1 MKKTNLLLAVALA
14 VFTLNAWADLCPK
27 CSKLAFISSIGKC
40 SKCENHTSSGAF
52 KLCNKCSAK
61 SDKCEA
67 CQKPVAGKPIAAQPG
82 GRKAFPKHWGAPPR
96 LQTKDLR
103 PLPGGYGLGSSTVAK
118 WIQKNLDKD
127 AKNGV
132 PVPAPAPPIAIDPV
146 APRPVDPP
154 AFDPNAKARELAER
168 QAKVDTAKIKEG
180 IKGWEAAKAK
190 CKGNYSYKIG
200 FQSWVGFGHET
211 TIVVRNNKVAE
222 RHFRTFNRARPI
234 APPRP
239 GGGAPAQPKTIS
251 WVETGKAIGTNKGG
265 APAKTLDELYKI
277 ALETAQKPLKQFERR
292 SIRSDKQ
299 GLLVS
304 CYIMD
309 RRIADDAPRNGL
321 IVSSIT
327 LNKVGTAST
336 GETGVTQLTAKDNG
350 KTITVKAGQ
359 RIEISLAGNP
369 TTGFTWNNVT
379 RGHEM
384 KLLGEITHKA
394 GGRALGAPGMSTAT
408 FQAMKLGKNE
418 ISLEY
423 RRVFEKNP
431 PVKTF
436 KVTVAVAEGGT
447 GRAKPAAGN
456 NQARIAEL
464 KNEIARMKDFAR
476 RARFTPEGLRKH
488 NAKLAELE
496 KELATLQAGGG
507 KPGNVKVYRAPN
519 GKPFPTHW
527 GAPPRIGTR
536 DLRPFPGGYGQGSG
550 TIAKWIQKNMDADK
564 AKGGPGNKQARI
576 AVLEKEIARMKDFAR
591 RARFTPEGFQKHK
604 AQLAALEKELAELK
618 GGKPG
623 SGKQTDVPT
632 FEEWVKGGMKIP
644 SGRVFIGGSPWFD
657 ERKGERRSPREVYK
671 MLHGGEKPPVIKP
684 RPRPNPSKGRFP
696 AHWGAPPRLQTRDLR
711 PLPGGYG
718 RGSST
723 LARWIQQNL
732 DKDKANPNR
741 GKSSKDPKGGV
752 LPKKISLK
760 DAQGGFAGFTGWV
773 TTINVDGTWNRR
785 QFFNQQLRPIEKQG
799 KLTDAQA
806 QSIKAAIATAQIEKL
821 PARLGKFRG
830 ANPHVL
836 TLTHGEKQIVL
847 TLPTGT
853 KLEQPQP
860 GGKLIG
866 TDAFALVAH
875 ELMNLRKN
883 AAAPKPP
890 VIGPFPGLPPGAI
903 GKPAPRP
910 RR

>member
-1 MKKTNLLLAVALA
+1 MKIT
-14 VFTLNAWADLCPK
+14 
-27 CSKLAFISSIGKC
+27 KLALSLILLTFGLNLQAQEGITEGKPQPIYKAPNGKAFPANWGRPPLRQTRDLRPLPGGYGRGSGTLAGWIQGNLDKDANKNKPAIKPSIGK
-40 SKCENHTSSGAF
+40 
-52 KLCNKCSAK
+52 
-61 SDKCEA
+61 
-67 CQKPVAGKPIAAQPG
+67 
-82 GRKAFPKHWGAPPR
+82 KAYPKHWGAPPR

-103 PLPGGYGLGSSTVAK
+103 RLPGGYGVGSSTLAG
-118 WIQKNLDKD
+118 WIQKNLAND

-132 PVPAPAPPIAIDPV
+132 PAPPVAVNPI

-154 AFDPNAKARELAER
+154 VFDPNAKARE
-168 QAKVDTAKIKEG
+168 QAKVDTAKVKEG
-180 IKGWEAAKAK
+180 IKAWEAAKAK
-190 CKGNYSYKIG
+190 TKGNYSYKIG

-239 GGGAPAQPKTIS
+239 GGRAPAQPKTIS

-321 IVSSIT
+321 VVSSIT
-327 LNKVGTAST
+327 LSKVGTAST
-336 GETGVTQLTAKDNG
+336 NQGGVTRLTAKDNG

-379 RGHEM
+379 RGHGM
-384 KLLGEITHKA
+384 KLLGEIAHKA

-431 PVKTF
+431 PIKTF

-447 GRAKPAAGN
+447 GSTKPTAGN
-456 NQARIAEL
+456 NQIRIAEL
-464 KNEIARMKDFAR
+464 KKEIARMKDFAR
-476 RARFTPEGLRKH
+476 RARFTSEGLAKH

-496 KELATLQAGGG
+496 KELATLQGGGG
-507 KPGNVKVYRAPN
+507 KLGNTKTYRSPS
-519 GKPFPTHW
+519 GKAFPAHW
-527 GAPPRIGTR
+527 GAPPRIQTR
-536 DLRPFPGGYGQGSG
+536 DLRVLPGNYGRGSG
-550 TIAKWIQKNMDADK
+550 TLARWIQQNLDKDA
-564 AKGGPGNKQARI
+564 AKG
-576 AVLEKEIARMKDFAR
+576 
-591 RARFTPEGFQKHK
+591 
-604 AQLAALEKELAELK
+604 

-623 SGKQTDVPT
+623 SGKQTGMPT

-671 MLHGGEKPPVIKP
+671 MLYGGKNAGGGKPPVIKP
-684 RPRPNPSKGRFP
+684 RPRPNPSNGRFP
-696 AHWGAPPRLQTRDLR
+696 AHWGAPPRIQTRDLR

-723 LARWIQQNL
+723 LAKWIQQNL
-732 DKDKANPNR
+732 AKDAANPNR
-741 GKSSKDPKGGV
+741 AKPQSKRPALSPAFSEKHPGGSYATGELLVGVEKGLSKDASEKMLAMVIPGLKV
-752 LPKKISLK
+752 KKAMINN
-760 DAQGGFAGFTGWV
+760 
-773 TTINVDGTWNRR
+773 TI
-785 QFFNQQLRPIEKQG
+785 L
-799 KLTDAQA
+799 
-806 QSIKAAIATAQIEKL
+806 
-821 PARLGKFRG
+821 
-830 ANPHVL
+830 HV
-836 TLTHGEKQIVL
+836 
-847 TLPTGT
+847 TLPESTNVELAMA
-853 KLEQPQP
+853 KLKTVKAVRYSELNGRVGIQPAQP
-860 GGKLIG
+860 GGAGIGIGQPRPQISPRTPPRKL
-866 TDAFALVAH
+866 
-875 ELMNLRKN
+875 
-883 AAAPKPP
+883 
-890 VIGPFPGLPPGAI
+890 
-903 GKPAPRP
+903 GKPQAQP
-910 RR
+910 RRR

>member
-1 MKKTNLLLAVALA
+1 MKITKLALTLLLLT
-14 VFTLNAWADLCPK
+14 FGLNLQAQEGVTKRKPQP
-27 CSKLAFISSIGKC
+27 I
-40 SKCENHTSSGAF
+40 F
-52 KLCNKCSAK
+52 KAPN
-61 SDKCEA
+61 
-67 CQKPVAGKPIAAQPG
+67 G
-82 GRKAFPKHWGAPPR
+82 KAFPANWGRPPLR
-96 LQTKDLR
+96 QTRDLR
-103 PLPGGYGLGSSTVAK
+103 PLPGGYGRGSGTLAG
-118 WIQKNLDKD
+118 WIQENLNND

-132 PVPAPAPPIAIDPV
+132 PGPAVAPPVPTLIAP
-146 APRPVDPP
+146 PRPVGPP
-154 AFDPNAKARELAER
+154 AVFDPNAKAKE
-168 QAKVDTAKIKEG
+168 QAKVDTAKVKEG
-180 IKGWEAAKAK
+180 IKAWERAKVK
-190 CKGNYSYKIG
+190 SNGNYSYKIG

-321 IVSSIT
+321 VVSSIT
-327 LNKVGTAST
+327 LSKVGTAST
-336 GETGVTQLTAKDNG
+336 NQGGVTRLTAKDNG

-379 RGHEM
+379 RGHGM
-384 KLLGEITHKA
+384 KLLGEIAHKA
-394 GGRALGAPGMSTAT
+394 GVRALGAPGMSTAT
-408 FQAMKLGKNE
+408 FQAMKLGKND

-447 GRAKPAAGN
+447 GSTKPATGN

-464 KNEIARMKDFAR
+464 KQEIARMKDFAR
-476 RARFTPEGLRKH
+476 RARFTPEGLAKH

-496 KELATLQAGGG
+496 KELATLQAGGS
-507 KPGNVKVYRAPN
+507 KLGNAKVYNAPN

-527 GAPPRIGTR
+527 GAPPLRQTR
-536 DLRPFPGGYGQGSG
+536 DLRPLPGGYGAGSG
-550 TIAKWIQKNMDADK
+550 TLAGWIQKNLNKDA
-564 AKGGPGNKQARI
+564 AKPKPGPGNKQARI
-576 AVLEKEIARMKDFAR
+576 ATLEKEIARMKDFAR

-604 AQLAALEKELAELK
+604 AQLAALEKKLAELK
-618 GGKPG
+618 GGKSG
-623 SGKQTDVPT
+623 SGKQTGVPT

-657 ERKGERRSPREVYK
+657 ESKGERRSPREVYK

-696 AHWGAPPRLQTRDLR
+696 AHWGAPPRIQTRDLR

-723 LARWIQQNL
+723 LAKWIQQNL
-732 DKDKANPNR
+732 AKDAANPNR
-741 GKSSKDPKGGV
+741 GKSENTPAKPQSKRPALSPAFSAKHPGGTYATGELLVGVEKGLSKEDSENMLAKVIPGLKV
-752 LPKKISLK
+752 KKAMINN
-760 DAQGGFAGFTGWV
+760 
-773 TTINVDGTWNRR
+773 TI
-785 QFFNQQLRPIEKQG
+785 L
-799 KLTDAQA
+799 
-806 QSIKAAIATAQIEKL
+806 
-821 PARLGKFRG
+821 
-830 ANPHVL
+830 HV
-836 TLTHGEKQIVL
+836 
-847 TLPTGT
+847 TLPESTNVELAMA
-853 KLEQPQP
+853 KLKTVKAVRYSELNGRVGIQPAQP
-860 GGKLIG
+860 GGVGIG
-866 TDAFALVAH
+866 IGQP
-875 ELMNLRKN
+875 R
-883 AAAPKPP
+883 PQ
-890 VIGPFPGLPPGAI
+890 IGPRTPPRKL
-903 GKPAPRP
+903 GKPQAQP
-910 RR
+910 RRR

>member
-1 MKKTNLLLAVALA
+1 MKITKLTLTLLLLS
-14 VFTLNAWADLCPK
+14 FGLNLQAQEGVTK
-27 CSKLAFISSIGKC
+27 R
-40 SKCENHTSSGAF
+40 
-52 KLCNKCSAK
+52 
-61 SDKCEA
+61 
-67 CQKPVAGKPIAAQPG
+67 KPQPIYKAPNG
-82 GRKAFPKHWGAPPR
+82 KAFPENWGRPPLR
-96 LQTKDLR
+96 QTRDLR
-103 PLPGGYGLGSSTVAK
+103 PLPGGYGRGSGTLVGWIQENIDKDANKNKRAIKPKATKKAYPKHWGNPPNLQTGDYRPLPGGYGFGSSTMAG
-118 WIQKNLDKD
+118 WIQKNLDND

-132 PVPAPAPPIAIDPV
+132 PAPPVAVDPV

-154 AFDPNAKARELAER
+154 VFDPNAKARELAEK
-168 QAKVDTAKIKEG
+168 QAKVDTAKVKEG
-180 IKGWEAAKAK
+180 IKVWEGAKVK
-190 CKGNYSYKIG
+190 SKGNYSYKIG

-239 GGGAPAQPKTIS
+239 GGRAPAQPKTIS

-277 ALETAQKPLKQFERR
+277 ALETAQKQLKQFERR
-292 SIRSDKQ
+292 YIRSDKQ

-321 IVSSIT
+321 VVSSIT
-327 LNKVGTAST
+327 LSKVGTAST
-336 GETGVTQLTAKDNG
+336 NQGGVTRLTAKDNG
-350 KTITVKAGQ
+350 KTITVKADQ

-379 RGHEM
+379 RGHGM
-384 KLLGEITHKA
+384 KLLGEIAHKA

-431 PVKTF
+431 PIKTF
-436 KVTVAVAEGGT
+436 KVTIAVAEGGT
-447 GRAKPAAGN
+447 GSTKPAAGN

-464 KNEIARMKDFAR
+464 KQEIARMKDFAR
-476 RARFTPEGLRKH
+476 RARFTPEGLAKH

-496 KELATLQAGGG
+496 KELATLQAGGS
-507 KPGNVKVYRAPN
+507 KPGNAKVYNAPN

-527 GAPPRIGTR
+527 GAPPLRQTR
-536 DLRPFPGGYGQGSG
+536 DLRPLPGGYGAGSG
-550 TIAKWIQKNMDADK
+550 TLAGWIQKNLNKDA
-564 AKGGPGNKQARI
+564 AKPKPGPGNKQARI
-576 AVLEKEIARMKDFAR
+576 ATLEKEIARMKDFAR

-618 GGKPG
+618 GGKSG
-623 SGKQTDVPT
+623 SGKQTGVPT

-657 ERKGERRSPREVYK
+657 ESKGERRSPREVYK

-696 AHWGAPPRLQTRDLR
+696 AHWGAPPRIQTRDLR

-723 LARWIQQNL
+723 LAKWIQQNL
-732 DKDKANPNR
+732 AKDAANPNR
-741 GKSSKDPKGGV
+741 GKSENTPAKPQSKRPALSPAFSAKHPGGSFATGELLVGVEKGLSKEDSENMLAKVIPGLKV
-752 LPKKISLK
+752 RKAMINNTILHVTLPESTNVELAMAKLK
-760 DAQGGFAGFTGWV
+760 TVKAVRYSELNGRVGIQPAQPGEAGIG
-773 TTINVDGTWNRR
+773 IG
-785 QFFNQQLRPIEKQG
+785 QPRPQILPRTPPRKLG
-799 KLTDAQA
+799 KPQA
-806 QSIKAAIATAQIEKL
+806 Q
-821 PARLGKFRG
+821 
-830 ANPHVL
+830 
-836 TLTHGEKQIVL
+836 
-847 TLPTGT
+847 
-853 KLEQPQP
+853 
-860 GGKLIG
+860 
-866 TDAFALVAH
+866 
-875 ELMNLRKN
+875 
-883 AAAPKPP
+883 
-890 VIGPFPGLPPGAI
+890 
-903 GKPAPRP
+903 P
-910 RR
+910 RRR